1 MEQTYGHVQT
11 YMFDP
16 KARGV
21 CDADQPR
28 QLSVLLPGHQ
38 LWQHVAHAE
47 NVSERNLQL
56 SLWAQGNQALANLV
70 WIPASWSEY
79 IDSSSKMISKK
90 QWSQF
95 ISGIGSKL

>member
-1 MEQTYGHVQT
+1 MDQIYGHEHT

-38 LWQHVAHAE
+38 L
-47 NVSERNLQL
+47 
-56 SLWAQGNQALANLV
+56 
-70 WIPASWSEY
+70 
-79 IDSSSKMISKK
+79 
-90 QWSQF
+90 
-95 ISGIGSKL
+95 